1 MDIETRLADFLRRE
15 ADLPP
20 YPGACCKMADRWV
33 ALVKG
38 FSPLDR
44 YGRGFESNTEVQ
56 AWLAEPGGIA
66 VAVNRVMR
74 ACGFTKTK
82 EPRIGD
88 FGLVIHG
95 ERASDLVPVSM
106 AILGRN
112 GWHSR
117 NSAGLLLLPGDTHW
131 KAWAI

>member
-1 MDIETRLADFLRRE
+1 MNIEDRLADFLRRE
-15 ADLPP
+15 AGLPP

-38 FSPLDR
+38 FSPLDH
-44 YGRGFESNTEVQ
+44 YGRGFETDAEVR
-56 AWLAEPGGIA
+56 AWLSEPGGIA

-74 ACGFTKTK
+74 ACGFAKTK
-82 EPRIGD
+82 GPGIGD
-88 FGLVIHG
+88 VGLVIHG
-95 ERASDLVPVSM
+95 ERTGALVPVSM

-117 NSAGLLLLPGDTHW
+117 NAAGLMLLPGETLW